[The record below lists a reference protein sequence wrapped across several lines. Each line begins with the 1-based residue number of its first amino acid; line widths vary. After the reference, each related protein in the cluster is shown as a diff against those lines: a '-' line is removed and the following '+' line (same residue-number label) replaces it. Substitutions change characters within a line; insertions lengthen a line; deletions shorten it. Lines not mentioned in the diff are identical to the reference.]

1 VSPRNSRRNGVSNS
15 MNNLLISPGM
25 GKIKTLKNGITDS
38 QMPIHPGVHVIS
50 RREIENF
57 DISRLLN
64 VAAPGCSKIQLND
77 SRGKVIF
84 AVAGYDDTEQELC
97 EIGEVRRFFQLAHSM
112 WPHWLYTCSTE
123 SHCLMSIALCVCP
136 KVTTIRHGNS
146 LAVYVGDDGLTGFF
160 HSSLS
165 AAAWLHSRAGISR
178 QAGVRQLKSV
188 ARYLEISET

>member
-1 VSPRNSRRNGVSNS
+1 

-25 GKIKTLKNGITDS
+25 GKIETLQNGITDS
-38 QMPIHPGVHVIS
+38 QLRYNSFVHVIT
-50 RREIENF
+50 RNEIENF
-57 DISRLLN
+57 ALSRLLK
-64 VAAPGCSKIQLND
+64 VAAPDCSKIQLNK

-84 AVAGYDDTEQELC
+84 AVAGYKDTDAELC
-97 EIGEVRRFFQLAHSM
+97 QIDEVRRFFQVAHST
-112 WPHWLYTCSTE
+112 WPHWLYSCSTAT
-123 SHCLMSIALCVCP
+123 SCLMNIALCVCP

-178 QAGVRQLKSV
+178 QAGVKQLKSV
-188 ARYLEISET
+188 ARYLEISEV